1 MAEVVETTTAVSR
14 AIDDGDCVYLAGFS
28 HLVPTAVGH
37 EMIRQG
43 AADLDLVR
51 LAPDLIYD
59 QLIAA
64 GCVATATF
72 SWAGN
77 PGIGNLGG
85 FRRAV
90 EEGIPR
96 EIAIEEYTHFGL
108 LSRLVAA
115 ARGYPFLPLRTF
127 VGSDLLAHRE
137 DVRQIENPLGDGGGA
152 DNDGGGGGEI
162 GSIPIV
168 PPLAPDV
175 AVVHAQ
181 RADTEGNARVWGIVG
196 DVREAVFAADCVLLS
211 VEEIVDEDALSGDDR
226 GTFLPGSEIDYLVE
240 VPFGS
245 HPSYAHGYYGRDAD
259 AYAEWNTRSREH
271 SAVDE
276 WLDEWVYGV
285 ADRREYCAKLGD
297 ERLAALRSGVGGDPS
312 SDRALS
318 AVSTDPVGSASGTDA
333 GHSTVPASGEGSIE
347 PTGTEL
353 MVASAARELAD
364 EDTVL
369 VGVGLPI
376 LACLLAKRTHAPGM
390 AMLYESGAIGANP
403 RTLPYST
410 AGPGVATSARDIVP
424 MYDVFTNYLQAGRL
438 DVGFL
443 GGAQVDRWGNV
454 NSTVIGEYTA
464 PKVRLPGSG
473 GACEIASNTDR
484 TIIVTPHQRR
494 RFPEAVDFVTSPG
507 YVGGREGRDERG
519 LRGGPDVVVTDKALM
534 RFDAGGELY
543 VDALHRGVTRNEVQ
557 EATAWD
563 LAFAPDVGETPRPS
577 TEAIRILREDLD
589 PKRRYL

>member
-1 MAEVVETTTAVSR
+1 MAEVVETTTAVAR

-37 EMIRQG
+37 EMIRQEVT
-43 AADLDLVR
+43 DLDLVR
-51 LAPDLIYD
+51 LAPDPIYD

-77 PGIGNLGG
+77 PGIGNLGA

-90 EEGIPR
+90 EDGVPR
-96 EIAIEEYTHFGL
+96 KIAVEEYTHFGL

-127 VGSDLLAHRE
+127 VGSDLLAHRD
-137 DVRQIENPLGDGGGA
+137 DVRPVDEPFGDDGGG
-152 DNDGGGGGEI
+152 DDDGGGEP
-162 GSIPIV
+162 GSIPVV

-181 RADTEGNARVWGIVG
+181 RADTEGNARAWGIIG
-196 DVREAVFAADCVLLS
+196 DLREAVFAAEKVVLS
-211 VEEIVDEDALSGDDR
+211 VEEIVDEDTLSADDR
-226 GTFLPGSEIDYLVE
+226 GTFLPGREIDYLVE
-240 VPFGS
+240 APFGS

-276 WLDEWVYGV
+276 WLDEWVHGV

-297 ERLAALRSGVGGDPS
+297 ERLAALRSSVGGERS
-312 SDRALS
+312 RN
-318 AVSTDPVGSASGTDA
+318 STPPGSTGSTGAAGGTDA
-333 GHSTVPASGEGSIE
+333 GHSTMPASGEGSRE

-353 MVASAARELAD
+353 MVASAARELTD

-376 LACLLAKRTHAPGM
+376 LACLLAKRTHAPEM
-390 AMLYESGAIGANP
+390 TMLYESGAIEADP

-454 NSTVIGEYTA
+454 NSTVIGEYDS

-494 RFPEAVDFVTSPG
+494 RFPEKVDFITSPG
-507 YVGGREGRDERG
+507 YVGGREGRSEKG
-519 LRGGPDVVVTDKALM
+519 LRGGPDVVVTDKACM
-534 RFDAGGELY
+534 RFDARGELY
-543 VDALHRGVTRNEVQ
+543 VDALHPGVTRTEVQ
-557 EATAWD
+557 ETTGWD
-563 LAFAPDVGETPRPS
+563 LAFASDVGETPRPAP
-577 TEAIRILREDLD
+577 EAIRLLREDLD
-589 PKRRYL
+589 PERRYL